1 MENFLPSA
9 ATLLPGG
16 SVSEAV
22 VQGRGRAGNSS
33 HPRLAQQTGPDAGN
47 SAQAAGPKYPPQ
59 CLPASRVGQTQASVI
74 QQEPR
79 GPTGDRKATLKV
91 WCVPTG
97 TVEDTWAEQG
107 CSSPQDH
114 LPLSDL
120 EWTRVV
126 LPVPDSLRSPGVG
139 TTGEMGVP
147 GVTQAHLAIILW

>member
-1 MENFLPSA
+1 MPATQRGPWGPS
-9 ATLLPGG
+9 TPL
-16 SVSEAV
+16 SV
-22 VQGRGRAGNSS
+22 
-33 HPRLAQQTGPDAGN
+33 
-47 SAQAAGPKYPPQ
+47 
-59 CLPASRVGQTQASVI
+59 CLHHVWAKHQASVI

-79 GPTGDRKATLKV
+79 GPTGDRKETLKV

-114 LPLSDL
+114 LPLRDL
-120 EWTRVV
+120 ERTRVV
-126 LPVPDSLRSPGVG
+126 LSVPDSLRSPGVG